1 MVHVSQQK
9 KATSDSKS
17 NKCAQL
23 GSGSSPRKNQ
33 TQRKL
38 SKRAGDRGARAV
50 VREAEISGGR
60 KSPME
65 SYVWYGSGS
74 GARYSPLRA
83 GARSSSSSTRH
94 CGGATDASVGRSL
107 TVPSES
113 RYEDSNFWKPPALN
127 RSNATMI
134 SPNSPSRSQ
143 SEPSACQPGGGF
155 SSARYSPLRTG
166 AGVVRAVDDQRR
178 HQLRR

>member
-9 KATSDSKS
+9 KSPPDSKS
-17 NKCAQL
+17 NQCAQL

-33 TQRKL
+33 TQRKM
-38 SKRAGDRGARAV
+38 SKRTGDQGARSI
-50 VREAEISGGR
+50 VREAETSGGR
-60 KSPME
+60 NSPME
-65 SYVWYGSGS
+65 SYVWYGSGL

-83 GARSSSSSTRH
+83 GTGSSSSTTRH
-94 CGGATDASVGRSL
+94 CGGATDAGVGRSL
-107 TVPSES
+107 TVPSAS
-113 RYEDSNFWKPPALN
+113 RYEDSEFWKPPALN
-127 RSNATMI
+127 RSNATTL

-143 SEPSACQPGGGF
+143 SEPSACQPGGCV

-166 AGVVRAVDDQRR
+166 TGVGLSVDAHRR